1 MRTLSSCFIVALFAG
16 TVHSASA
23 AQNKKASEPGFLIQT
38 ELAYESN
45 SKEIKTG
52 KEFILPESNR
62 TWTPLTT
69 PKDGVTLLGRL
80 TEVKPDTIKMEYI
93 LVDTRTDNA
102 VISTPAIIAPLNEK
116 AEIGMNSDKSKVSVS
131 LKAKRTTFWHD

>member
-1 MRTLSSCFIVALFAG
+1 MRTLSICFTVVLFVG
-16 TVHSASA
+16 ITHSASA
-23 AQNKKASEPGFLIQT
+23 AQSKKASEPGFLIQT

-45 SKEIKTG
+45 SHEIKTG
-52 KEFILPESNR
+52 KELILPESNR

-80 TEVKPDTIKMEYI
+80 AEVRPDTIKMEYI
-93 LVDTRTDNA
+93 LVDTRIESA
-102 VISTPAIIAPLNEK
+102 VISTPAIIARLNEK

-131 LKAKRTTFWHD
+131 LKAKRTTFWHE